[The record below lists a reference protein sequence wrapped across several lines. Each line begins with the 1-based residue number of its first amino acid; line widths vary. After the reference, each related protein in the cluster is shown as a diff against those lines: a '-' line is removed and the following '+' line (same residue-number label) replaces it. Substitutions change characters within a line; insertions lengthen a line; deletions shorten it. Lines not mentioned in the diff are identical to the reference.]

1 MSGPILVN
9 SYVGEYRLI
18 DFLGAGGMG
27 EVYRATHS
35 KIGRV
40 AAVKIL
46 SQSVCDP
53 SFVER
58 FLNEARIQASLQHDN
73 IATLYD
79 FLEFNGRPCIVMEY
93 IEGEE
98 LADHIKAR
106 GSLPL
111 REAFTI
117 FQSIVEAIDYVH
129 NQGIVHRDIKSNN
142 VKITS
147 TGKVKLLDFGIAKS
161 GASPSLTLTGGVIGT
176 LQYISP
182 EQFKGEV
189 ANARTDIW
197 ALGVL
202 LYEML
207 TGHMPFESVTLGE
220 LCEKICKASY
230 VPPSVLNA
238 SVPRAA
244 QSIVAR
250 CLEKNPRDRYQ
261 SASELGQDINRF
273 TSAPPAPRQSDRFFS
288 TVPYRYTRRFLASVD
303 KVVAAIPLTRRQ
315 AEIPPTRHQAAS
327 RPGAAAVVR
336 PLGAGNKNA
345 AALGATERV
354 VPSTLRKRGLIIL
367 AAAVLLIAFGF
378 YFFAED
384 GTSSSPGDK
393 KAYTID
399 VNGGRAEVYRN
410 GRSVGQT
417 PYHFDA
423 RAGEQI
429 DVVLKREGY
438 IDQSVGFSVSENKKT
453 YAYVMERKE

>member
-9 SYVGEYRLI
+9 SFVGEYRLV

-35 KIGRV
+35 KLRRV

-58 FLNEARIQASLQHDN
+58 FLNEARIQASLQHPN

-79 FLEFNGRPCIVMEY
+79 FLEFHGRPCIVMEY

-98 LADHIKAR
+98 LADRIKAR

-111 REAFTI
+111 REAFAI
-117 FQSIVEAIDYVH
+117 FQSIVEAIGYVH
-129 NQGIVHRDIKSNN
+129 NQGIIHRDIKSNN

-147 TGKVKLLDFGIAKS
+147 TGTVKLLDFGIAKS

-176 LQYISP
+176 LKYLSP
-182 EQFKGEV
+182 EQIKGEV

-207 TGHMPFESVTLGE
+207 TGHMPFDAVTLGE
-220 LCEKICKASY
+220 LCEKISKASY
-230 VPPSVLNA
+230 VAPSVLNA

-244 QSIVAR
+244 QAIVAR

-261 SASELGQDINRF
+261 SASELAQDINRF
-273 TSAPPAPRQSDRFFS
+273 VSAPPASQQSDRFTS
-288 TVPYRYTRRFLASVD
+288 TVPYRSTRRFLASVD
-303 KVVAAIPLTRRQ
+303 RVIAAIPMTRRQ
-315 AEIPPTRHQAAS
+315 VQIPPTRYQAGS
-327 RPGAAAVVR
+327 RPGPPVVVQ
-336 PLGAGNKNA
+336 PLGAGSKNA
-345 AALGATERV
+345 AAPGAAEQV
-354 VPSTLRKRGLIIL
+354 APSLRTRRLIIL
-367 AAAVLLIAFGF
+367 AAVLLIGFGLYLF
-378 YFFAED
+378 LDTGPPHSA
-384 GTSSSPGDK
+384 G
-393 KAYTID
+393 AYTID
-399 VNGGRAEVYRN
+399 AIGGRADVYRN
-410 GRSVGQT
+410 GRSLGQT
-417 PYHFDA
+417 PYQFDA
-423 RAGEQI
+423 KAGEQI

-438 IDQSVGFSVSENKKT
+438 IDEPVRFTVSESRKT
-453 YAYVMERKE
+453 YAYPMNQKKE